1 MYSNILTADGNYKG
15 WARRVIVHPVPLSR
29 FPLKLKTK
37 NKKKGEKKREAESGT
52 TRVEMAK

>member
-15 WARRVIVHPVPLSR
+15 WARRVIVHCPPVS
-29 FPLKLKTK
+29 FPFEVEE
-37 NKKKGEKKREAESGT
+37 EKQKREAESGT